1 MARRLSEFVEFHPC
15 LSPNLTATAY
25 RARCVFVGMGLELY
39 HHSSQAPFTNV
50 LFANVVAREDL
61 SDIDM
66 VGRRVWSASAIMAT
80 YHWSRH
86 RAPSGHFRTAASRLG
101 QVQDG
106 SLEARPS
113 VGKTTHRNQQV
124 EWCASTEYNG
134 SCNVVPMTSAPVQ
147 RLPGPDGLWETYIGV
162 GGLSIP
168 PGTSVSLGLRIR
180 SSTQQRSDWCWS
192 AETIIGQVIGPS

>member
-1 MARRLSEFVEFHPC
+1 
-15 LSPNLTATAY
+15 
-25 RARCVFVGMGLELY
+25 MGLELY

-86 RAPSGHFRTAASRLG
+86 RAPSAP
-101 QVQDG
+101 QDSG
-106 SLEARPS
+106 LEAWPS
-113 VGKTTHRNQQV
+113 VGKTTRCKQQV

-147 RLPGPDGLWETYIGV
+147 RLPGSDGLWETYIGA

-168 PGTSVSLGLRIR
+168 PGTNVSIGLRIR
-180 SSTQQRSDWCWS
+180 SSTEQRSDWCWS
-192 AETIIGQVIGPS
+192 AETMIGQVVGPN